1 MGGNMIKNKIVIMT
15 DEEQY
20 YKNLLFNTQYVIR
33 DIFTLEQLYELR
45 RFITNCIEEVE
56 GEV

>member
-1 MGGNMIKNKIVIMT
+1 MSKNKIVIVT

-33 DIFTLEQLYELR
+33 DVFTLEQLYELR

-56 GEV
+56 EGI